1 MQARVLDPLALPE
14 TFWTSPDALGVLAG
28 RDIGGLFRLVRRSTG
43 ASQTQIGIAT
53 GLSQAQVSEIMGGSR
68 RVTSIDV
75 LSRIVTG
82 LHMPRSASDVLF
94 LGGPSPGT
102 AVDVVAVNR
111 GAEVPV
117 ARSAVRSHGVGPYAD
132 VTAVYPSRSEFTS
145 RMPPHVL
152 FDGAR
157 RVWAV
162 GLSLNLLCQQY
173 ADGSLRQL
181 ATDGAQL
188 RLMFLD
194 PDGAAVTAREQEEGY
209 PAGHLASLTKLNI
222 QNLIRHVRDTLP
234 EEHRANLEIAVYD
247 ETLRFNIVL
256 VDEHLCVAQ
265 PYLPDSRGVN
275 APTFVVDRRAAT
287 HGLYP
292 VFEQVF
298 TGLWQRSRPL

>member
-1 MQARVLDPLALPE
+1 VLDPLALPDV
-14 TFWTSPDALGVLAG
+14 FWESPDTVGVLAA
-28 RDIGGLFRLVRRSTG
+28 RDVGGLFRLVRRSTG

-53 GLSQAQVSEIMGGSR
+53 GLSQAQVSEIMGGTR
-68 RVTSIDV
+68 RVTSIEV

-94 LGGPSPGT
+94 LGDRSPAA
-102 AVDVVAVNR
+102 AVHIPAANR
-111 GAEVPV
+111 LAAAPV
-117 ARSAVRSHGVGPYAD
+117 ARSPVRSDSAGPCAD
-132 VTAVYPSRSEFTS
+132 VTAVYASRSEFTS

-152 FDGAR
+152 FDGAK
-157 RVWAV
+157 RVWAA

-181 ATDGAQL
+181 VTDGAHL

-194 PDGAAVTAREQEEGY
+194 PEGTAVTAREQEEGY
-209 PAGHLASLTKLNI
+209 PAGHLASLTRLNI
-222 QNLIRHVRDTLP
+222 QNLIRHVRDVLP
-234 EEHRANLEIAVYD
+234 DEHRANLQIAVYD

-275 APTFVVDRRAAT
+275 APTFVLDRRAAT

-298 TGLWQRSRPL
+298 TALWQRSRPL